1 MSSGDIVKT
10 SKYNYMK
17 IQLSKEVF
25 LSAVKLGASR
35 QVAIPKKIHD
45 QLHLHPGD
53 YLEIEVK
60 QGRLIFTPKALVD
73 KRLGGG
79 IRDLK
84 TSRVY
89 GPFHSAREMMASLK
103 ERGRFKKR

>member
-1 MSSGDIVKT
+1 
-10 SKYNYMK
+10 MK
-17 IQLSKEVF
+17 IQLSKEAS

-60 QGRLIFTPKALVD
+60 RGKLIFTPKTLIDRRLD
-73 KRLGGG
+73 KGL
-79 IRDLK
+79 RDLREG
-84 TSRVY
+84 RVY
-89 GPFHSAREMMASLK
+89 GPFNSAREMMASLK
-103 ERGRFKKR
+103 GRGRFKRR